1 MKERCRNWKEL
12 RDYFVVSLCCVIPS
26 VLVTWLFCTCLI
38 SIEKSTSVSEREVK
52 TEQTESSVSVYPTS
66 VYPTPKEAITI
77 EGTHVLV
84 IGYPNVVITP

>member
-26 VLVTWLFCTCLI
+26 VLATLLFCTCLI
-38 SIEKSTSVSEREVK
+38 GIKKSTSVSEREVK
-52 TEQTESSVSVYPTS
+52 VEQAESNDEVITVL
-66 VYPTPKEAITI
+66 PTPKVMITI
-77 EGTHVLV
+77 DGTHVLV